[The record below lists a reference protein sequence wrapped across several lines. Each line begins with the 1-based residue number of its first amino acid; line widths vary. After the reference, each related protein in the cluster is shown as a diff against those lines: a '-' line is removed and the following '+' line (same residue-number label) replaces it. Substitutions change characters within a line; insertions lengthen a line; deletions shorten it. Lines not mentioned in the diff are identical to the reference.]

1 MTSTT
6 QNQRYALQELE
17 KEALMGAQGEE
28 TFARE
33 VRCIDLSNFAE
44 RKNDIA
50 EQLWEAAVEIGFFQ
64 VSHHGIPLADIRQA
78 FSMTEAFFRPARR
91 GEAPVSAGRQRRWES
106 KAQVRPSTRTP
117 DQKESY
123 QITRPLMAGRWPSDR
138 ELPAFRQTMLGF
150 ESQCW
155 QLGMKIL
162 SCFAL
167 KLGFR
172 NRFSPPRTIRCETPT
187 RAPCACCTTM
197 QPSSRSR
204 GCGGP
209 ARTPILTV

>member
-33 VRCIDLSNFAE
+33 VRCIDLSNFAT

-91 GEAPVSAGRQRRWES
+91 GEAPVSAGRQRR
-106 KAQVRPSTRTP
+106 
-117 DQKESY
+117 
-123 QITRPLMAGRWPSDR
+123 
-138 ELPAFRQTMLGF
+138 LG
-150 ESQCW
+150 EQS
-155 QLGMKIL
+155 
-162 SCFAL
+162 A
-167 KLGFR
+167 
-172 NRFSPPRTIRCETPT
+172 
-187 RAPCACCTTM
+187 
-197 QPSSRSR
+197 
-204 GCGGP
+204 GP
-209 ARTPILTV
+209 AIDPHAGSKRVVSDHPAADGRALAQRSGVSSIQADDARV

>member
-17 KEALMGAQGEE
+17 KEALMGAEGEE

-33 VRCIDLSNFAE
+33 VRCIDLSNFAA
-44 RKNDIA
+44 RKMTLPNNCGRRR
-50 EQLWEAAVEIGFFQ
+50 WR
-64 VSHHGIPLADIRQA
+64 LASSGQPSRYSAGGYPPGVQHDRGV
-78 FSMTEAFFRPARR
+78 FRPARR
-91 GEAPVSAGRQRRWES
+91 GEAPVSAGRQRRLGKQS
-106 KAQVRPSTRTP
+106 AGSAVDPHPGS
-117 DQKESY
+117 KESY

-138 ELPAFRQTMLGF
+138 ELPAFQQTMLGF

-167 KLGFR
+167 KLGFPES
-172 NRFSPPRTIRCETPT
+172 FLPPRTIRSVTPI
-187 RAPCACCTTM
+187 RAPCACCITM

-209 ARTPILTV
+209 ARTPILTA